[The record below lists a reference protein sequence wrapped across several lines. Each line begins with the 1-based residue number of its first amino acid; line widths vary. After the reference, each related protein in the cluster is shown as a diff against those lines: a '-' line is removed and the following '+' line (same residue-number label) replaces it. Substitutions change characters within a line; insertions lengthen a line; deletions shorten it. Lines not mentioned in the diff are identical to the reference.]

1 MTWDTTSN
9 APVVSL
15 TINYNCEIQET
26 RLKEPLKNIEIIQKV
41 DSVETLKYD
50 VSTFFELKES

>member
-1 MTWDTTSN
+1 MVWDTTSD
-9 APVVSL
+9 APVVLL

-26 RLKEPLKNIEIIQKV
+26 RLKEPFEKIEINQKV

-50 VSTFFELKES
+50 VSTFFEVK